1 MTDWTEKY
9 RPKTLDGVVGN
20 PTAVDQ
26 LREWARSWESGIP
39 EKRAAVLAGPPGVG
53 KTTSA
58 EALAREMGW
67 DILEMNASDQ
77 RKASA
82 IEAVALRGSQFNT
95 FGVDGSYGD
104 VSSGGRKL
112 IVLDEADNFF
122 GNSDR
127 GAMPVVDK
135 LITETLQP
143 VLLIVNDY
151 YAVKKKSKTVEYK
164 AQKIDFRKPKKDT
177 ISGALRRI
185 AAQEGLH
192 IDSAALDAIAEN
204 ASGDMRAAV
213 RDLESLAFG
222 EVAVTAEMSAKLSSR
237 DSTKDMFAA
246 TTAVL
251 EGSPA
256 KARGALMAAD
266 EEPPNKLLWID
277 ENLPTRYVDPGD
289 LVRGY
294 EKLSRAAVH
303 IGRVGRRQY
312 HGFWSYATDLMS
324 FGVATARMTGTRG
337 HGRLMFPQYLKKMSG
352 SKGARGTRGSL
363 SLKVAVAMH
372 TTPSRADSDIVPYL
386 SSILTAAPSTRG
398 RVAADLSLS
407 AEELGLLIGAKHDS
421 KAVKAAMAEAERILE
436 ERSLA
441 ASARAA
447 PAQAPPAKPRPA
459 PEPKPEPP
467 PAPRAPEP
475 TAKPKAQRSL
485 FDFR

>member
-20 PTAVDQ
+20 PTAVNS
-26 LREWARSWESGIP
+26 LRSWAKSWESGVP
-39 EKRAAVLAGPPGVG
+39 ELRAAVLIGPPGVG

-82 IEAVALRGSQFNT
+82 IESVALRGSQFNT
-95 FGVDGSYGD
+95 FGMDGSYGD
-104 VSSGGRKL
+104 ASSGGRKL

-127 GAMPVVDK
+127 GAMPVVNR

-143 VLLIVNDY
+143 VLLIVNDF
-151 YAVKKKSKTVEYK
+151 YAVSRKSQAIKDRTLQITFKKPQ
-164 AQKIDFRKPKKDT
+164 AAT
-177 ISGALRRI
+177 ISKALYRI
-185 AAQEGLH
+185 AEQEGVH
-192 IDSAALDAIAEN
+192 VEPAAMQAIAEN

-213 RDLESLAFG
+213 RNLEALAVG
-222 EVAVTAEMSAKLSSR
+222 EDSVTAEMSDGLSRR
-237 DSTKDMFAA
+237 DSRTDMYAA
-246 TTAVL
+246 MSAVFR
-251 EGSPA
+251 GDPA
-256 KARGALMAAD
+256 GARRALAAAD
-266 EEPPNKLLWID
+266 EEAPNKLLWMD
-277 ENLPTRYVDPGD
+277 ENLPTQYVDPGD

-312 HGFWSYATDLMS
+312 YRFWSYAGDLMS
-324 FGVATARMTGTRG
+324 FGLATARMTDRRGRDRPRFPSYLTR
-337 HGRLMFPQYLKKMSG
+337 MSR
-352 SKGARGTRGSL
+352 SKGARNSRGAL
-363 SLKVAVAMH
+363 ALKVALAMH